1 MKGNFKIRHD
11 YSTDD
16 KCRDF
21 TAASVNPNGESIV
34 LGNYNR
40 FYMFNLNQKREELEE
55 AGIMNIDNYYS
66 ITSMC
71 WKADGSRFVTGNLCG
86 SVDMYDISMKKL
98 RLKGKFELNYISPSQ
113 VHV

>member
-21 TAASVNPNGESIV
+21 TGASVNPNGESIV

-40 FYMFNLNQKREELEE
+40 FYMFNLNQKREEFEE